1 MSAPREPV
9 FLARETYRHRRLRD
23 AARFLPFL
31 AVFVFFIPMLFGP
44 EAGTAMTKVF
54 LFFAWL
60 TLIIVSFLV
69 SRRLATDID
78 VQQGDGADDGQ
89 PG

>member
-1 MSAPREPV
+1 MSTPREPV
-9 FLARETYRHRRLRD
+9 FLARESYRRRRLRD

-31 AVFVFFIPMLFGP
+31 AVFVFCIPMLFGP

-60 TLIIVSFLV
+60 TLIAVSFAL

-78 VQQGDGADDGQ
+78 VQQGDGPDDG
-89 PG
+89 PAG